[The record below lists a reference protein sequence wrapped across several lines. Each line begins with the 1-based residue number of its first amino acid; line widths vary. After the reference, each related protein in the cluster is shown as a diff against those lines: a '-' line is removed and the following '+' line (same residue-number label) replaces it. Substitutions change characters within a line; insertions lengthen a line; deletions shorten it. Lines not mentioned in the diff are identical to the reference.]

1 MFDIGW
7 GELVVIAI
15 VALVVIGPK
24 ELPTVLRTMSQWMTK
39 IRRMAAEFQGQFQE
53 AMREAELADLK
64 KQVDSMSDFTRDLT
78 PSANPLE
85 TARRE
90 IESAF
95 EDKPATPA
103 PAGEAP
109 TATAELPPSAFADG
123 AVTASPVAPAADA
136 QVATAEPTPE
146 APGPSPTAPPAS
158 AFADGAVTASPV
170 APAAQAPIAAAEPT
184 PETPAQPKT
193 EGGRAA

>member
-1 MFDIGW
+1 
-7 GELVVIAI
+7 
-15 VALVVIGPK
+15 
-24 ELPTVLRTMSQWMTK
+24 
-39 IRRMAAEFQGQFQE
+39 
-53 AMREAELADLK
+53 MREAELADLK

-85 TARRE
+85 SARRE

-136 QVATAEPTPE
+136 
-146 APGPSPTAPPAS
+146 
-158 AFADGAVTASPV
+158 PV
-170 APAAQAPIAAAEPT
+170 AAAEPT